1 MSEVT
6 TLFREQYDIKTPTAL
21 VIGDPMYLEEIEDT
35 TTDFDRIRLLKR
47 LVLMKE
53 KIPAIRKTRLIFSKL
68 DIEGY
73 TMYEATIVVTNK
85 EHMEVFANEKYYPEK
100 LKAQYDLGCDTAEYE
115 ISVAFGNEVNNDTIN
130 TGADGYYGNV
140 LESKGTCGFTVS
152 FDFPADLMDEEDIR
166 HTLSYLFNCK
176 EIQNIKEEN

>member
-53 KIPAIRKTRLIFSKL
+53 KIPAISTKNDGILN
-68 DIEGY
+68 
-73 TMYEATIVVTNK
+73 TIHKINS
-85 EHMEVFANEKYYPEK
+85 E
-100 LKAQYDLGCDTAEYE
+100 
-115 ISVAFGNEVNNDTIN
+115 IN
-130 TGADGYYGNV
+130 TI
-140 LESKGTCGFTVS
+140 L
-152 FDFPADLMDEEDIR
+152 I
-166 HTLSYLFNCK
+166 
-176 EIQNIKEEN
+176 